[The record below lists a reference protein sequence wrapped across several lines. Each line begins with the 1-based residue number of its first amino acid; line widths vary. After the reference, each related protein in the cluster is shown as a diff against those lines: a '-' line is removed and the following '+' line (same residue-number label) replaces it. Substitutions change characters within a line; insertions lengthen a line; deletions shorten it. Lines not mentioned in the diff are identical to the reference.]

1 MMWRV
6 FLTALLAVSLAALC
20 GCSEER
26 KVVNYSKVRFEGRLP
41 HRVFVDTTSQKG
53 NGFVRQ
59 VDLQY
64 SSHWGDTL
72 WVSVLEFKGDVYALD
87 YYMNSGR
94 FQGAHAILRG
104 KYMEQSLRSDYRI
117 FVFRHDSFRRY
128 ERRSLESYVRA
139 VPGVRFGFPQEFLS
153 LPFEHRET
161 GRTTVQTSNFL
172 GLKSMFPVL
181 EQSYSDGNLK
191 WNVARSWD
199 LVEESVFGTWKEQL
213 PPAKPRNVEIDED
226 VTYFLAGDG
235 ARGMT
240 EQLAGGR
247 VVVVWG
253 YLDWPDLEQKFRTA
267 SDRIFEARY

>member
-1 MMWRV
+1 MMWRL
-6 FLTALLAVSLAALC
+6 FLTVLLAVSLAGLW
-20 GCSEER
+20 GCSEEKR
-26 KVVNYSKVRFEGRLP
+26 TVNYAKVRFEGKLP
-41 HRVFVDTTSQKG
+41 HRVYVDSTSQKG

-94 FQGAHAILRG
+94 FQGTHAILRG
-104 KYMEQSLRSDYRI
+104 KYLEQSLRSDYRI

-128 ERRSLESYVRA
+128 ERRTLENYIHG
-139 VPGVRFGFPQEFLS
+139 VPGVRIGFPQEFLS
-153 LPFEHRET
+153 LPFEHREV
-161 GRTTVQTSNFL
+161 GRTTVQTRNFL
-172 GLKSMFPVL
+172 GVKTMFPVL
-181 EQSYSDGNLK
+181 EQSYSDGDLS

-199 LVEESVFGTWKEQL
+199 LVEESVFTAWTALL
-213 PPAKPRNVEIDED
+213 PPANPRNVEKDED
-226 VTYFLAGDG
+226 VTYFSAGDG
-235 ARGMT
+235 ARGMA

-253 YLDWPDLEQKFRTA
+253 YMDWPDLEQKFRIA